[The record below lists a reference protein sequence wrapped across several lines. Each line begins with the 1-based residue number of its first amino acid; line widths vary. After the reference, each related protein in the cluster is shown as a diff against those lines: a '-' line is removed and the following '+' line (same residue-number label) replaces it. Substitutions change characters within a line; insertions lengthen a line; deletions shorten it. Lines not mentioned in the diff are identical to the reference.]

1 MENEAFREAVKA
13 IKASYVAALVNT
25 KPEDYRSRDVAY
37 LMLRLTEE
45 LIGQLDIFIQAG
57 NESKLKEKAEKTIKQ
72 LNKGVLK

>member
-1 MENEAFREAVKA
+1 MENEAFREAIKKVKD
-13 IKASYVAALVNT
+13 SYVAALINT

-45 LIGQLDIFIQAG
+45 LVGQLDMFIMAG
-57 NESKLKEKAEKTIKQ
+57 NETKLKQKAEQTIKQ